1 MTATLTQARDEM
13 LAAFRTAW
21 LANSASDQ
29 LPVLY
34 PDTADDPPDSGAW
47 ARVTVT
53 HGAGGQATLAGDSG
67 QRRYRH
73 TGFVTVELYT
83 PRGDGLVL
91 SDQLVTITKQ
101 AFEGVTTSPG
111 HVTFYRVR
119 VREVGPDGQWFHQ
132 NVLADFEY
140 DEVR

>member
-13 LAAFRTAW
+13 FKAFRDAW
-21 LANSASDQ
+21 LADATSNL

-34 PDTADDPPDSGAW
+34 PDTDAEPPTEGAW
-47 ARVTVT
+47 ARVSIK
-53 HGAGGQATLAGDSG
+53 HGPSRQATLSGESG
-67 QRRYRH
+67 QKRFRH
-73 TGFVTVELYT
+73 TGFITVELYT

-91 SDQLVTITKQ
+91 NGQLSIIVKH
-101 AFEGVTTSPG
+101 AFEGVATSPG
-111 HVTFYRVR
+111 QVIFYRVR
-119 VREVGPDGQWFHQ
+119 VNEVGPDGQWFHT

>member
-13 LAAFRTAW
+13 FKAFRDAW
-21 LANSASDQ
+21 IADSASQQ

-34 PDTADDPPDSGAW
+34 PDTSDDPPKEGAW
-47 ARVTVT
+47 ARVSIN
-53 HGAGGQATLAGDSG
+53 HGSSGQATLAGDSG
-67 QRRYRH
+67 QKRYRH
-73 TGFVTVELYT
+73 TGFITVELYT

-91 SDQLVTITKQ
+91 NGELSIIVKH
-101 AFEGVTTSPG
+101 AFEGVATSPG

-119 VREVGPDGQWFHQ
+119 VREVGPDGQWFHT

>member
-1 MTATLTQARDEM
+1 MTTTLTQARDEI
-13 LAAFRTAW
+13 LTVFRDAW
-21 LANSASDQ
+21 LASSESNA

-34 PDTADDPPDSGAW
+34 PDTDDELPDSGAW
-47 ARVTVT
+47 ARVSVR
-53 HGAGGQATLAGDSG
+53 HGTGGQATLANHDG

-91 SDQLVTITKQ
+91 NDQLSTIVKH
-101 AFEGVTTSPG
+101 AFEGVTTCPG
-111 HVTFYRVR
+111 QVIFRRVR
-119 VREVGPDGQWFHQ
+119 VNEVGPDGQWFHT
-132 NVLADFEY
+132 NVLVDFEY